1 MLLHLR
7 RLSSQTIIFGIGD
20 AMTRVVALVLL
31 PIYTHI
37 LTTEEYGKLAII
49 TLVST
54 IALLILD
61 SGLGTAFFRF
71 YFQMKSPPERRK
83 LTGTILIYLLLAG
96 VVILLP
102 LILLF
107 DWIAPLFIT
116 DASLGALIRIALI
129 GTLFDLS
136 SVIPFA
142 IFRAEN
148 RAKRY
153 ATLSFVRF
161 FVGAT
166 LNIIAVVTLRKGAL
180 GVVYANLLTSIL
192 IFIICLVQTLRA
204 IEWTMDTKLL
214 RRLLVFGLPLI
225 PAHLAAWALNLS
237 DRIFL
242 QKYAGFSEL
251 GVYAVSY
258 SIAGLLNMV
267 IGWFNTAYAPY
278 CYSIADQAD
287 ARIVYAR
294 IFTYALALFSF
305 FGLCLSVFARE
316 ALMLLTTPAYYGAAK
331 IVPLIVLSYLFLE
344 INYLLS
350 FGLDL
355 TGKTGYGPFII
366 GTGAIINL
374 ILNYTLIPLYGMIG
388 AALATVISYM
398 MLPVIQYP
406 IVRRLYFVGYEWKRL
421 SKLAFISVSIYLI
434 SFVLK
439 TNLILV
445 NLGVGSL
452 LIILWLL
459 TLYWWKFF
467 TLNELSAVRSMSSQL
482 LGTFKSYFR
491 PSSS

>member
-1 MLLHLR
+1 MLQHLR

-37 LTTEEYGKLAII
+37 LTTAEYGKLAII

-54 IALLILD
+54 IALLVLD

-71 YFQMKSPPERRK
+71 YFQMKTPPERRK
-83 LTGTILIYLLLAG
+83 LTGTILIYLLLAAA
-96 VVILLP
+96 VILLP

-116 DASLGALIRIALI
+116 DASLGSLIRVALI
-129 GTLFDLS
+129 GTLFDIS

-142 IFRAEN
+142 IFRAEH

-153 ATLSFVRF
+153 ATLSFIRF
-161 FVGAT
+161 FVSAT
-166 LNIIAVVTLRKGAL
+166 LNIIAVVVLRKGAL
-180 GVVYANLLTSIL
+180 GVVYANLVTSIL
-192 IFIICLVQTLRA
+192 FFIICLVQTIRA
-204 IEWTMDTKLL
+204 IEWTLDLKLL
-214 RRLLVFGLPLI
+214 RRLLIFGLPLI
-225 PAHLAAWALNLS
+225 PSHLAAWALNLS

-287 ARIVYAR
+287 ARVVYAR
-294 IFTYALALFSF
+294 LFTYALALFSF

-316 ALMLLTTPAYYGAAK
+316 ALMVLTTPAYYSAAR

-374 ILNYTLIPLYGMIG
+374 ILNYTLIPLYGMTG
-388 AALATVISYM
+388 AALATVLSYM
-398 MLPVIQYP
+398 TLPLIQYP
-406 IVRRLYFVGYEWKRL
+406 IVRRLYFVSYEWRRL
-421 SKLAFISVSIYLI
+421 SKLALASVGIYLI
-434 SFVLK
+434 AFVLK
-439 TNLILV
+439 TNLIWV
-445 NLGVGSL
+445 NLVAGML

-459 TLYWWKFF
+459 VLYWWKFF
-467 TLNELSAVRSMSSQL
+467 TQNELSAAQSMGSRL
-482 LGTFKSYFR
+482 LGTFRAYFA
-491 PSSS
+491 